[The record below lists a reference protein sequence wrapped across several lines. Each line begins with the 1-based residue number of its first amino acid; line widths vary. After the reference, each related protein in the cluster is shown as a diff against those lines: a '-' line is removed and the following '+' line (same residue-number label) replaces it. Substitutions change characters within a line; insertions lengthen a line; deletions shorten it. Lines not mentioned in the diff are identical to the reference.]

1 MILAD
6 LPFSNLN
13 PPYAN
18 LKFQNQALCFK
29 IYLINCD
36 IIKKVIKM
44 DELKNKKIL
53 IVDDEKDLLN
63 MIKEILWNAGFF
75 NVYTA
80 LNCSEALKITGQ
92 QTIALYLLDVNLPD
106 GDGFSLYG
114 DIRKYS
120 QAPVIFLTARGEA
133 DDRLM
138 GLGIGADDYIVKPF
152 LSGELVLRITALL
165 RRTYMKNPE
174 TPVIEL
180 SDRKIDLETAQVIY
194 NSESISLTPKE
205 FILIKKLFENKN
217 RIVTNDALCMAAWGD
232 GYYGY
237 ENTLM
242 VHIRRLREKIEK
254 NPSKPFHLITAKGLG
269 YKLVIKDE

>member
-1 MILAD
+1 
-6 LPFSNLN
+6 
-13 PPYAN
+13 
-18 LKFQNQALCFK
+18 
-29 IYLINCD
+29 
-36 IIKKVIKM
+36 
-44 DELKNKKIL
+44 
-53 IVDDEKDLLN
+53 
-63 MIKEILWNAGFF
+63 
-75 NVYTA
+75 
-80 LNCSEALKITGQ
+80 
-92 QTIALYLLDVNLPD
+92 
-106 GDGFSLYG
+106 
-114 DIRKYS
+114 
-120 QAPVIFLTARGEA
+120 
-133 DDRLM
+133 M
-138 GLGIGADDYIVKPF
+138 GLGMGADDYIVKPF

-194 NSESISLTPKE
+194 NGESISLTPKE